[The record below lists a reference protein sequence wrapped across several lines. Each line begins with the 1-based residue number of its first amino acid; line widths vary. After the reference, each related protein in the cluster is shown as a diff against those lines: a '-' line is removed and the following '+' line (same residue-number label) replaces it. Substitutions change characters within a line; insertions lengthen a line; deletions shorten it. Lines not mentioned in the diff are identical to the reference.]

1 MTDYQLVRV
10 ATKKMINHKFNI
22 MKNSNK
28 FIDAVYSKIDIEPLE
43 LDRFFHEGFYEDE
56 QSVDYNLET
65 LMIFIRN
72 RHLK

>member
-1 MTDYQLVRV
+1 
-10 ATKKMINHKFNI
+10 